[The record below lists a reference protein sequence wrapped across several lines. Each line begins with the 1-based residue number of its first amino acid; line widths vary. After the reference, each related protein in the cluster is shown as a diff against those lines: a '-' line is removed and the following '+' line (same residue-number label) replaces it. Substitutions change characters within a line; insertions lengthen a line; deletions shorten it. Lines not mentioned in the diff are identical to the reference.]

1 MTIRL
6 FILQSHY
13 RSMVDFSTDALHSTE
28 VALRRLLD
36 ASNNVANIPVSKT
49 STVEVKGLRQLCYD
63 AMNDDLNTPI
73 LLSHLFEA
81 SRIINSAMAGIEK
94 LSKEDIDELADLFET
109 FLHNLLGIKD
119 ESALKDTSYQAFEK
133 AVNMLLELR
142 QEAKQN
148 KDWATSDK
156 IRNDLTE
163 AGFTIKDTATGFEW
177 SLS

>member
-1 MTIRL
+1 MTIRF

-13 RSMVDFSTDALHSTE
+13 RSLVDLSTDAMQAAE
-28 VALRRLLD
+28 VAMKRLLD
-36 ASNNVANIPVSKT
+36 AANHIVNIIASDN
-49 STVEVKGLRQLCYD
+49 STVEVKSLKQKCYD

-81 SRIINSAMAGIEK
+81 TRIINSAIAGTEK
-94 LSKEDIDELADLFET
+94 LSKEDIDELASLFET
-109 FLHNLLGIKD
+109 FLHNLLGIQD
-119 ESALKDTSYQAFEK
+119 DSTLKDTSYQAFEK
-133 AVNMLLELR
+133 AVNMLLEMR

-177 SLS
+177 RLS